1 VSGQDGTLKSTSPE
15 KRGSLGGH
23 VLVASCACLLTVA
36 IVGSAVFLAFR
47 VYDRYRWGTQVQN
60 AVASLQHRTA
70 EELAELAAQVK
81 ASPKLTRLVLP
92 EVLRTLR
99 DSKSEQQQ
107 CSAIRILRA
116 FVEDKSVERALFR
129 LRRDDRESVAAAA
142 VEALAGMLPPERAA
156 SALGRCLDPLEAD
169 QVVDSVIDEACAG
182 LFSLGKVGRLEIEGR
197 LPLLSADRRVW
208 LVGYVSRQ
216 GGSHCRAW
224 LEMLR
229 RDGENRVREAA
240 GQALQLVGAES
251 GEATRGDDKDNDRRS
266 WEGIAESSRHGPR
279 GV

>member
-116 FVEDKSVERALFR
+116 FVEDKRVEKALFR
-129 LRRDDRESVAAAA
+129 LRRDGRENVAAAA
-142 VEALAGMLPPERAA
+142 VEALAGLRPPEQAA
-156 SALGRCLDPLEAD
+156 SLLGRCLDPAEKGL
-169 QVVDSVIDEACAG
+169 VVDSVIDEACAG
-182 LFSLGKVGRLEIEGR
+182 LFGLGEVGRLEIEKR
-197 LPLLSADRRVW
+197 LSSLSADRRVW

-216 GGSHCRAW
+216 EDLHRRPW

-229 RDGENRVREAA
+229 RDGEGRVRRAA
-240 GQALQLVGAES
+240 GQALRLVDGQAGGAARAHGEQHGWWHLPDV
-251 GEATRGDDKDNDRRS
+251 GEADRR
-266 WEGIAESSRHGPR
+266 GPR
-279 GV
+279 GA

>member
-1 VSGQDGTLKSTSPE
+1 M
-15 KRGSLGGH
+15 
-23 VLVASCACLLTVA
+23 
-36 IVGSAVFLAFR
+36 
-47 VYDRYRWGTQVQN
+47 
-60 AVASLQHRTA
+60 
-70 EELAELAAQVK
+70 AAQVK

-129 LRRDDRESVAAAA
+129 LRRDGRESVAAAA
-142 VEALAGMLPPERAA
+142 VEALAGMQPPERAA
-156 SALGRCLDPLEAD
+156 AALGRCLVPLEAD
-169 QVVDSVIDEACAG
+169 PVVDSVIDEACAG
-182 LFSLGKVGRLEIEGR
+182 LFSLGKVGRLEIEER
-197 LPLLSADRRVW
+197 LGLLSADRRVW
-208 LVGYVSRQ
+208 LVGFVSRQ

-229 RDGENRVREAA
+229 RDGEDRVREAA
-240 GQALQLVGAES
+240 GRALHLVGGES
-251 GEATRGDDKDNDRRS
+251 GEATRGDDEDNDRRN
-266 WEGIAESSRHGPR
+266 WDGIVESSRGGSR